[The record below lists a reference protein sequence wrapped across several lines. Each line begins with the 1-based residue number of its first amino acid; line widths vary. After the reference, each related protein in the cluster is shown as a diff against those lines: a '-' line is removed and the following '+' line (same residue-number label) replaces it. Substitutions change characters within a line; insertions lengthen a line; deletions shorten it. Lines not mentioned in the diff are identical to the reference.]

1 MLQCTPLCGLGDSS
15 LPRCVGSALAV
26 SHLPSHTYQNPP
38 CLFCLLCTWPSYAG
52 RWLIR
57 CRLCLCSFLGCTFPE
72 WTWHPLP
79 INPTPP
85 APGNPTG
92 LQSIRIPSSSH
103 LEQGQCPT
111 SSLARACMYNM
122 VVKASARET
131 PRDDDLLGAILLM
144 SMPHTRLACL
154 GHHNRTHPELVT
166 ACPLVTLTCPLSMPS
181 QALCCCFFL
190 ECSALRTGTAC
201 SLPSCVPGFADDTVS
216 TVWSGSTPQHTCLT
230 FLHCILPPGI
240 FLLLAC

>member
-1 MLQCTPLCGLGDSS
+1 M
-15 LPRCVGSALAV
+15 
-26 SHLPSHTYQNPP
+26 
-38 CLFCLLCTWPSYAG
+38 
-52 RWLIR
+52 
-57 CRLCLCSFLGCTFPE
+57 
-72 WTWHPLP
+72 
-79 INPTPP
+79 
-85 APGNPTG
+85 
-92 LQSIRIPSSSH
+92 
-103 LEQGQCPT
+103 EQGQCPT